1 MNVSLPEVLADYG
14 FAYLLTLGDD
24 ARPHVST
31 VSPVVSDGVLR
42 VAGLGRHALDNVGV
56 RPSVTLVWP
65 PLVAGGRS
73 LIVDGAAVVSGS
85 SITVSVSR
93 AVLHRPVP
101 GPAPVVDGC
110 VADCVEVSV
119 PR

>member
-1 MNVSLPEVLADYG
+1 MNVSLSEVLSDYG

-24 ARPHVST
+24 SRPHVST
-31 VSPVVSDGVLR
+31 VSPVCVSGVLR
-42 VAGLGRHALDNVGV
+42 VDGLGRHALANVGV
-56 RPSVTLVWP
+56 RPLVTLVWP

-73 LIVDGAAVVSGS
+73 LIVDGTALSSGS
-85 SITVSVSR
+85 SISVSVSR

-110 VADCVEVSV
+110 VADCLEVVV